1 MFKNMKA
8 LPKALI
14 LAAIVGLP
22 VAAYVKFMPQKPPAP
37 VVEAVAPVAVPA
49 ESAQPTTPPPNVA
62 VPSVPAQAPVAPAQS
77 PVPANDAGLNNLLK

>member
-22 VAAYVKFMPQKPPAP
+22 VAAYVMLVPQKPPVP
-37 VVEAVAPVAVPA
+37 VVQVATPVAVPA
-49 ESAQPTTPPPNVA
+49 ESAQP
-62 VPSVPAQAPVAPAQS
+62 APVAVQAPPTVAPLPIPVVPALT
-77 PVPANDAGLNNLLK
+77 PAPANDAGLNNLLK